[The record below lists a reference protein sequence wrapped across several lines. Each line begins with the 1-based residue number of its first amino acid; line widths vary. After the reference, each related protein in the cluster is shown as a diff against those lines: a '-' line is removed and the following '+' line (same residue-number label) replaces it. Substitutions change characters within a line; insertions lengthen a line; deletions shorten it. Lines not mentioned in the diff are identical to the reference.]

1 MISDFQDH
9 KKFGAYD
16 LCVVGSGPAG
26 ITLALQL
33 ARQGLRIAL
42 LEGGGLSYDEASQ
55 SLYAVKT
62 LGVDLYAQG
71 ARLRY
76 FGGTSNHWSGRCR
89 PFEAAD
95 FSGDPLGGMPG
106 WPIAFEEFNRFLPE
120 AMHILDLPETG
131 FSAVNPDMPGGKF
144 SADRFAMSS
153 PTRYASKYLEEIK
166 ASKNIDLFY
175 NCNCV
180 DVIYNKATGDIS
192 SISLVDYKKQRS
204 SVTALRYVL
213 ALGAIENARM
223 LLHSET
229 LQAAK
234 LQGMHWAGRCFMEHL
249 NISLGSF
256 IASEQFKYSDAQ
268 YFPSDRFVGLSKTGR
283 GNISFGVVQEVNSY
297 GRTAS
302 TKNFFK
308 NLACNLGV
316 SDKVQFIENFNCPG
330 AGTIGTLLEQ
340 FPSAE
345 GSRITL
351 SEERDALG
359 VRKAVVKWVLSPED
373 KMTIRTIGREIAK
386 NFASSGLGFV
396 KLNDF
401 VTNDSLEIQFSHHCH
416 HMGTTRMASSSRW
429 GVVDKNCKVFGVSN
443 LYIAGS
449 SVFST
454 GGGGN
459 PTMPLVQLAVRL
471 ADHLLK
477 NPGTNSH

>member
-1 MISDFQDH
+1 MIRDFQAQ
-9 KKFGAYD
+9 KNLGTYD
-16 LCVVGSGPAG
+16 VCVVGSGPAG
-26 ITLALQL
+26 ISLALHL
-33 ARQGLRIAL
+33 ARQGIRIVL
-42 LEGGGLSYDEASQ
+42 LEGGGLSYDESSQ

-62 LGVDLYAQG
+62 QGIDLYAQG

-89 PFEAAD
+89 PFDAGD

-106 WPIAFEEFNRFLPE
+106 WPISFEEFNRYLPA
-120 AMHILDLPETG
+120 AMRILDLPESG
-131 FSAVNPDMPGGKF
+131 FSAVNPDMTGGKF
-144 SADRFAMSS
+144 AADRFAMSS
-153 PTRYASKYLEEIK
+153 PTRFAGKYMEEIK
-166 ASKNIDLFY
+166 SSKNIDLLY

-192 SISLVDYKKQRS
+192 SLSLVDYKKQRAS
-204 SVTALRYVL
+204 LTARRYVL

-223 LLHSET
+223 LLNSET
-229 LQAAK
+229 LQTAK
-234 LQGMHWAGRCFMEHL
+234 LEGMQWAGRCFMEHL
-249 NISLGSF
+249 NVPLGSF
-256 IASEQFKYSDAQ
+256 IPSETFKYSDAQ
-268 YFPSDRFVGLSKTGR
+268 YFPTDRFVEQAKIGR
-283 GNISFGVVQEVNSY
+283 GNISFGVVQEVSSY
-297 GRTAS
+297 GRTAAV
-302 TKNFFK
+302 KNFFK

-316 SDKVQFIENFNCPG
+316 SDKLQFIENFNCPG

-340 FPSAE
+340 FPSPE

-373 KMTIRTIGREIAK
+373 RTTIRTIGREIAK

-401 VTNDSLEIQFSHHCH
+401 VTNDALEIQVSHHCH
-416 HMGTTRMASSSRW
+416 HMGTTRMADSARW
-429 GVVDKNCKVFGVSN
+429 GVVDKHCKVFGVKN

-449 SVFST
+449 SVFPT

-471 ADHLLK
+471 AEHLGK
-477 NPGTNSH
+477 STSVN